1 MYSTYIFCI
10 VFLRLVSSFETS
22 AVVDTVYGTIEGNI
36 TSMGRTFTGIPFAD
50 PPIDDLRWMP
60 PIPPKQWNNILQTN
74 ELPPQCPQSC
84 DDGNTTYWCA
94 PTTSEDCL
102 YINVWTL
109 HHCLDYAGFMEV
121 THMSF
126 VLLKYLQAVVYSGG
140 FTVGYGAG
148 LLKNGTKLANLT
160 NSIVVSMNYRV
171 GAIGFYY
178 DENLDILGNFGYL
191 DQVFA
196 IEWVYNNIKAFGGNP
211 EQITIFG
218 ESAGAA
224 SVDLHLLNQTALYKA
239 AIVESGGGEGFL
251 TTDYWNNG
259 ISDAFSSKCGCNTH
273 QSKQEQLK
281 CLKSLK
287 WETIVEVQKDFGM
300 SPTVNTTLFPIN
312 PLFMIQKGDFN
323 TKVPFIIGTNLGE
336 HYFSMAGV
344 TNVSYDQLTKQLN
357 VAIGEENT
365 KLTLEFY
372 NCTNKPVDY
381 NFLNET
387 ANIFT
392 DFQKRCPSRNLTASQ
407 ALYGNKNGVYS
418 YFYHFAHVSSFI
430 DVEPGCNPLCNI
442 APCHTTEIPYVFNDN
457 LTPIGIQFT
466 SEEKQ
471 LAEQF
476 QFYWSNLAANLDP
489 NKGHSANIKWTPY
502 DNENRE

>member
-102 YINVWTL
+102 YINVWTPL
-109 HHCLDYAGFMEV
+109 NV
-121 THMSF
+121 TNSSSLP
-126 VLLKYLQAVVYSGG
+126 VLCWIYGGG

-196 IEWVYNNIKAFGGNP
+196 IEWV
-211 EQITIFG
+211 
-218 ESAGAA
+218 S
-224 SVDLHLLNQTALYKA
+224 HQT
-239 AIVESGGGEGFL
+239 
-251 TTDYWNNG
+251 
-259 ISDAFSSKCGCNTH
+259 SKL
-273 QSKQEQLK
+273 SE
-281 CLKSLK
+281 
-287 WETIVEVQKDFGM
+287 F
-300 SPTVNTTLFPIN
+300 F
-312 PLFMIQKGDFN
+312 
-323 TKVPFIIGTNLGE
+323 
-336 HYFSMAGV
+336 
-344 TNVSYDQLTKQLN
+344 
-357 VAIGEENT
+357 ENT
-365 KLTLEFY
+365 FRLILDHKY
-372 NCTNKPVDY
+372 
-381 NFLNET
+381 
-387 ANIFT
+387 
-392 DFQKRCPSRNLTASQ
+392 
-407 ALYGNKNGVYS
+407 
-418 YFYHFAHVSSFI
+418 
-430 DVEPGCNPLCNI
+430 LC
-442 APCHTTEIPYVFNDN
+442 
-457 LTPIGIQFT
+457 
-466 SEEKQ
+466 
-471 LAEQF
+471 
-476 QFYWSNLAANLDP
+476 
-489 NKGHSANIKWTPY
+489 
-502 DNENRE
+502 